1 MDIIFETP
9 EGRAFSIEI
18 GFFDTVLEI
27 KEKVQKYQGIPVAR
41 QILVFNGQVLEDERD
56 VEYCVLFQDCRVQ
69 LLIADEPQVMEIDEQ
84 ESSPSKKIQV
94 KVKRPSSDDYVPL
107 EMDEDDTILQLKE
120 KIHEME
126 PIPTVVNRFV
136 LKSNGEELQDH
147 QSLRD
152 CGFTDDTEINVFVK
166 PTAIRSGTVE
176 INEEESSPSKKIQL
190 KIKIPSSR
198 ASVPLEMDVDDTVL
212 RLKEKIH
219 EMEPIPVNRLVLLS
233 NREELQDHRSLRDC
247 ELTDNAEIDVF
258 IKPTAIRS
266 GAGSS
271 KRAKK
276 GTKRLKVMVLPWRGT
291 VKIPVEVNPSDN
303 VKELR
308 KELEKLQQ
316 RSQINLPVE
325 GYFFIHKQSILDD
338 DKSFRWQDVANGD
351 TIEIFRG
358 RVTNGS

>member
-69 LLIADEPQVMEIDEQ
+69 LLIADEPQ
-84 ESSPSKKIQV
+84 
-94 KVKRPSSDDYVPL
+94 
-107 EMDEDDTILQLKE
+107 
-120 KIHEME
+120 
-126 PIPTVVNRFV
+126 
-136 LKSNGEELQDH
+136 
-147 QSLRD
+147 
-152 CGFTDDTEINVFVK
+152 
-166 PTAIRSGTVE
+166 